1 MHKVSEFS
9 DKIVFIS
16 AGWGYDKSKG
26 GVCQMEATFGFVP
39 MLVLAAIAVVL
50 IMVYFYLHHWA
61 K

>member
-1 MHKVSEFS
+1 
-9 DKIVFIS
+9 
-16 AGWGYDKSKG
+16 
-26 GVCQMEATFGFVP
+26 MEATFGFVP